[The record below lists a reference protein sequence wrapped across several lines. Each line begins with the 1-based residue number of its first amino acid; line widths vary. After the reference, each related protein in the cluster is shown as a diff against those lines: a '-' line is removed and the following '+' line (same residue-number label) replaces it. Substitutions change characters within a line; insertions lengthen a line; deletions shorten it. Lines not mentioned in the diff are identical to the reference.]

1 MTPTRDPNTSTSRW
15 RLWPLG
21 LAVAVLAACGGD
33 GGGDTVTTP
42 GATSPGTG
50 TSPGG
55 TTPVRVKAFRAAGLV
70 TAAPTLR
77 TDASGGQTVS
87 VAVLAQDGP
96 RTLTTPAVAPA
107 RAAALQAALVPGNLV
122 DWLPSATDAN
132 VVQVAADAAVTF
144 NVILAK
150 GNATATQFD
159 LQKYGAAVGRNAD
172 APGPMVAA
180 GWVYAKTGA
189 TVTVGD
195 GSMVT
200 ADQAGRAYPAP
211 IKRYEETYTLAPDA
225 RVFNVNTAS
234 YGQSGASTL
243 AALPVTADYRHA
255 TTARQAAYLV
265 FDDNHEN
272 AATARVAAIWY
283 FTPQATSDGKP
294 VWDVPTLSTMLA
306 DKGTDPVSGLPYAS
320 INATSVTTAPYTR
333 STEPFEMVKGTMYY
347 VGDNEVASYLLKA
360 DMGTADPA
368 DDKVI
373 KIDAGWANSGYQ
385 YWRNLELVGVDPR
398 SVTDIWLTHGH
409 GDHYGTVVEQLKMMD
424 NAGKPINLWAS
435 REDVL
440 GVKADLQGNAFDIA
454 GALPATE
461 TVIRARTNNYYVYDK
476 WYDYGNVQI
485 MVIWSPGHTPGTT
498 NMLFRVKNPAD
509 GRFYTFGYHGGYGFN
524 GLNSPTAANGWLR
537 LSFQHGF
544 SYLQNTVDVD
554 LVAPQHTN
562 QFPIVEVYQALK
574 AYNRDPANVARQLT
588 MLDAMR
594 SKVFDSPVV
603 DGVNLTGEFSNQLE
617 KRRSVASYR
626 ASDAANA
633 TYRSIETSG
642 PFKPGRENGLTH
654 IGATVLDGG
663 RIIQGF
669 VGPQNKN
676 PAIPLLANGVVT
688 STDNYVNDPGGFYVQ
703 VSIDVKDS
711 IYKGFLPQG
720 YAQFSPG
727 LNATV
732 TYNGGPVES
741 VHAAKGTFHPP
752 EVLRTQRLNSLA
764 DAQAVLA
771 TLSRGREVTVS
782 LTPASEI
789 VVPADVRQTFR

>member
-33 GGGDTVTTP
+33 GGGDTVATP

-385 YWRNLELVGVDPR
+385 YWRNLELVGR
-398 SVTDIWLTHGH
+398 H
-409 GDHYGTVVEQLKMMD
+409 
-424 NAGKPINLWAS
+424 
-435 REDVL
+435 
-440 GVKADLQGNAFDIA
+440 
-454 GALPATE
+454 
-461 TVIRARTNNYYVYDK
+461 
-476 WYDYGNVQI
+476 
-485 MVIWSPGHTPGTT
+485 
-498 NMLFRVKNPAD
+498 
-509 GRFYTFGYHGGYGFN
+509 
-524 GLNSPTAANGWLR
+524 
-537 LSFQHGF
+537 
-544 SYLQNTVDVD
+544 
-554 LVAPQHTN
+554 
-562 QFPIVEVYQALK
+562 
-574 AYNRDPANVARQLT
+574 
-588 MLDAMR
+588 
-594 SKVFDSPVV
+594 
-603 DGVNLTGEFSNQLE
+603 
-617 KRRSVASYR
+617 
-626 ASDAANA
+626 
-633 TYRSIETSG
+633 
-642 PFKPGRENGLTH
+642 
-654 IGATVLDGG
+654 
-663 RIIQGF
+663 
-669 VGPQNKN
+669 
-676 PAIPLLANGVVT
+676 
-688 STDNYVNDPGGFYVQ
+688 
-703 VSIDVKDS
+703 
-711 IYKGFLPQG
+711 
-720 YAQFSPG
+720 
-727 LNATV
+727 
-732 TYNGGPVES
+732 
-741 VHAAKGTFHPP
+741 
-752 EVLRTQRLNSLA
+752 LA
-764 DAQAVLA
+764 DARPWRPLRHRRRAIEDDGQRRQADQPVGVP
-771 TLSRGREVTVS
+771 RGRAGRQGR
-782 LTPASEI
+782 PAGQCLRHRGGAARHRDGD
-789 VVPADVRQTFR
+789 PGAHQQLLRL